1 MKQPQKRAQIL
12 SGSRA
17 AALCLRLRNAVH
29 RQLCRLAEKRRYA
42 GRHFS
47 AVSLFVAA
55 GLSQRCSVVSLQ
67 SVLHGGLRS
76 SSRCDF
82 PIPKAVQPGCPNGFR
97 TQFRFLR
104 KRHLRHVRLDAA
116 ARSSR
121 RAGYGFRPI
130 QAYRHRVGDARRKV
144 SLYPGENTY
153 ERQPCRLRCQRL
165 DENTLVL
172 HESYPAK
179 RCPRRVADYL

>member
-1 MKQPQKRAQIL
+1 MAD
-12 SGSRA
+12 SVGSRA

-55 GLSQRCSVVSLQ
+55 DLSQRCSVVSLQ

-104 KRHLRHVRLDAA
+104 KGYLRHIRLDAD
-116 ARSSR
+116 ARGSR

-130 QAYRHRVGDARRKV
+130 PAYRHRVGDARRKV
-144 SLYPGENTY
+144 SLHSGENAH
-153 ERQPCRLRCQRL
+153 EWQPRRLRCQRL
-165 DENTLVL
+165 DENPLVL
-172 HESYPAK
+172 HESHPAK
-179 RCPRRVADYL
+179 RRPRRVADYL